1 MQVGVAQVQIDRCI
15 LQCSVQLQRARMQR
29 RDARMLLIPDRSEC
43 AAQTV
48 LRHRQPLTHQP
59 LPHRFQCGGFP
70 PHGGQRLLQLP
81 WPLRRVQALQHVAQ
95 PLPLRMAQ
103 RCLEAGLPFDVGEQ
117 GELQAP
123 ALHRRAPRQRR
134 PGRDDFID
142 TQRAAQPVQAV
153 PHRWIDLVG
162 AALQPPLPAPRIH
175 AVNAGAGIGAHRAW
189 HHCGSGDAIGLLQD
203 FAEMLRRSE

>member
-1 MQVGVAQVQIDRCI
+1 
-15 LQCSVQLQRARMQR
+15 
-29 RDARMLLIPDRSEC
+29 
-43 AAQTV
+43 
-48 LRHRQPLTHQP
+48 
-59 LPHRFQCGGFP
+59 
-70 PHGGQRLLQLP
+70 
-81 WPLRRVQALQHVAQ
+81 
-95 PLPLRMAQ
+95 MAQ

-162 AALQPPLPAPRIH
+162 AALQPPLPEPSIH